1 MKCLLDGDE
10 WRTAVVKSSEQS
22 QARGK
27 ATGAKSDAD
36 YLDLSRKGPVAVG
49 EGRYGRAAP
58 CGSAHLISPGKPG
71 RPVPAGGA
79 LARRW
84 LGLALLVAL
93 LAAPARALGH
103 PSPSVRPSLVHDHPC
118 VPRARV
124 ADRLQYVIGT
134 PTRLPASG
142 RYERRMGSGKSQ
154 QRFDFSARQAA
165 AWCVSLGCP
174 ALPCMTCR
182 ARLRGW
188 LTDGAEG

>member
-1 MKCLLDGDE
+1 VKCLLDGDE

-84 LGLALLVAL
+84 LGLAWLGFAGCFAL
-93 LAAPARALGH
+93 LAAPARPAL
-103 PSPSVRPSLVHDHPC
+103 SVRPS
-118 VPRARV
+118 VP
-124 ADRLQYVIGT
+124 
-134 PTRLPASG
+134 P
-142 RYERRMGSGKSQ
+142 
-154 QRFDFSARQAA
+154 
-165 AWCVSLGCP
+165 
-174 ALPCMTCR
+174 
-182 ARLRGW
+182 
-188 LTDGAEG
+188 